1 MHRSEAT
8 IPDEAE
14 YRVFYDQHFD
24 TVHAF
29 VRRRVEA
36 SEVDDVVAQ
45 AFVVAWRRF
54 DVLPAT
60 VHDRT
65 LWMYG
70 VARRTVADA
79 LKARRRRVRLE
90 ERLRR
95 TTPPASSADT
105 YVEDGAD
112 LVLAVLAGL
121 RPADQEVLR
130 LASWEQLSR
139 SDAAQVLG
147 CSVRA
152 LNVKLHR
159 ARRRLASAYAARTP
173 AGTPADEEVTSDGP

>member
-1 MHRSEAT
+1 MHASEAT
-8 IPDEAE
+8 IPDEAD

-24 TVHAF
+24 AVDAF
-29 VRRRVEA
+29 VRRRVEP
-36 SEVDDVVAQ
+36 SDVDDVVAQ

-54 DVLPAT
+54 GVLPT
-60 VHDRT
+60 DDHDRR

-79 LKARRRRVRLE
+79 LKAQRRRARLD
-90 ERLRR
+90 ERLRQ
-95 TTPPASSADT
+95 TALPAVGAASDIG
-105 YVEDGAD
+105 EGAD
-112 LVLAVLAGL
+112 DVLKALAGL

-130 LASWEQLSR
+130 LVSWEQLSR
-139 SDAAQVLG
+139 SDAARVLD

-159 ARRRLASAYAARTP
+159 ARGRLTKVYAALTP
-173 AGTPADEEVTSDGP
+173 SKVPADEEVPGD